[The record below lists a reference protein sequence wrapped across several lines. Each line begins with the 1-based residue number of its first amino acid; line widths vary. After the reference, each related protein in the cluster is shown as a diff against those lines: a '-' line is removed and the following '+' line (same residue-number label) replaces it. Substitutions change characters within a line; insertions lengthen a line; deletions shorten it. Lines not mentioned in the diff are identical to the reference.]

1 MGNDCQQA
9 SCIQYRQGN
18 EKKHGRHVSLP
29 SIQVKPKQ
37 RGRKVSPAI
46 ANAESDKRPEEE
58 SIEAKA
64 KRLLQLPRR
73 EDGSCGSVYVKFNHY
88 IESFPIHNGVLKWS
102 DIDDAYCFSFVY
114 RGMYRR
120 EIICINGLP
129 AQDGKKYMRRDDNG
143 EYFIDLDSN
152 YKYEVEIEE
161 DPIVGVGVEGLRVND
176 EPLLKN

>member
-1 MGNDCQQA
+1 MGNDREQEADPA
-9 SCIQYRQGN
+9 SPREGEEAWQTCIAPFYSGEAKATRT
-18 EKKHGRHVSLP
+18 
-29 SIQVKPKQ
+29 
-37 RGRKVSPAI
+37 KVSPAI

-152 YKYEVEIEE
+152 YKYEVEREYIRLL
-161 DPIVGVGVEGLRVND
+161 VLGLKD
-176 EPLLKN
+176 SE